1 MIKKQQKQLNEIF
14 KENQVALAYLFGSAA
29 HGKMNSLSDIDV
41 AVVFSDK
48 VEEKDYFKKELRLAH
63 KIGNV
68 FEIDRVDI
76 VNLETARSPL
86 LKHNAVFKGKFI
98 FGKYGKNKFELENG
112 IMKEYEDTKHLREVQ
127 DYYLYKHIKEG
138 TFGRAPLSPKQE
150 KYLLKH
156 IQYDHR

>member
-1 MIKKQQKQLNEIF
+1 MTEEQQKQLNEIF
-14 KENQVALAYLFGSAA
+14 KENQVVLAYLFGSAA
-29 HGKMNSLSDIDV
+29 RGKTTPLSDIDF
-41 AVVFSDK
+41 AIVFSDK
-48 VEEKDYFKKELRLAH
+48 VKAKDYFKKELRLAH
-63 KIGNV
+63 KIGKI

-98 FGKYGKNKFELENG
+98 FGKQGKKKFELESG
-112 IMKEYEDTKHLREVQ
+112 IMKEFEDTKRLREVQ
-127 DYYLYKHIKEG
+127 DYYLHKHIKEG
-138 TFGRAPLSPKQE
+138 TFGKAPLSPKQE